1 MYIFLAG
8 LLLVQF
14 IFIFGYYFLYSPD
27 LYVRPSNDIYIH
39 PIEKT
44 LSGKKHKS
52 LTIRPNG
59 ALGSVKTCL
68 YSKALALYN
77 ITGCLF
83 FKLSC
88 MERKYF
94 EFQETKP
101 SNKLAPVIFWDF
113 HCVAFSIVHT
123 FHLTFFQTGVYTTA
137 HTVPCVPVDCFRVF
151 LWSFLVI
158 MLIES
163 KKDCKE

>member
-44 LSGKKHKS
+44 LSGKKFKS

-68 YSKALALYN
+68 YSKAFALYN

-83 FKLSC
+83 FKLSWKENILSFKKRNPVTSLPLSSSEIFIVSHFPSFILFIWRFSKRAYIQLHIPFPVC
-88 MERKYF
+88 LWIVF
-94 EFQETKP
+94 EF
-101 SNKLAPVIFWDF
+101 FCD
-113 HCVAFSIVHT
+113 H
-123 FHLTFFQTGVYTTA
+123 
-137 HTVPCVPVDCFRVF
+137 F
-151 LWSFLVI
+151 L
-158 MLIES
+158 
-163 KKDCKE
+163 